1 MDGQPMTSVTHQDH
15 NGTTAEEAPMTGI
28 ADRTSR
34 RLRNGPVFMSAADAV
49 ALIQPGDTLAIGGS
63 GGGLV
68 EPDLLLKTLGRAY
81 DDQGAPGDLTL
92 VHTTGIGD
100 RLGGGMD
107 HLAQP
112 GLARRIIAGNWGMAP
127 RMSQMV
133 IENQFEAYNFPQ
145 GVMSQ
150 LFREIAGGRPG
161 LLTHVGLGTFCD
173 PRLEGGRL
181 NDITTEDL
189 VEVVELGGKEWLF
202 YPSLHI
208 DVCFIRGTTADED
221 GNISFEQEGARLEM
235 LSIAQATRN
244 SGGLVIAQV
253 KQVAQAGS
261 LDPRT
266 VVVPGICVDA
276 VVVHPAQRQLVTHDY
291 NPAFS
296 GALKGALS
304 HLEPFALDQRKVVAR
319 RAVGEIQDGD
329 VVNLGV
335 GIADGVASVAAEEG
349 WSNRFTL
356 TIEQGLVG
364 GVPARGVIFGVATNP
379 VAVLDQS
386 YQFDFYDGGGLDIAF
401 LGFAQ
406 IDMAGNVNVSK
417 FNKRVVGTG
426 GFVNISQNAST
437 VVFCGTFNAGGLEA
451 KPADGLLTITSEG
464 RHHKFVDEVEQVTF
478 SSEQARVRGQRVL
491 YVTERAV
498 FELGATGLVL
508 MEVAPGVDVQADV
521 LDLLPGRIEVSPHLR
536 EMDAALFTDAA
547 LGSDWRRTVTARAA
561 MQSQERVS
569 VFDATPVT
577 APPSP
582 ASSPRTTTNGAS
594 A

>member
-1 MDGQPMTSVTHQDH
+1 MTDIT
-15 NGTTAEEAPMTGI
+15 P
-28 ADRTSR
+28 RPSR
-34 RLRNGPVFMSAADAV
+34 RVRSGPQFLSADEAI
-49 ALIQPGDTLAIGGS
+49 ALVRPGDTVAIGGS

-68 EPDLLLKTLGRAY
+68 EPDLLLKTLGDVYRA
-81 DDQGAPGDLTL
+81 QAAPAGLTL

-100 RLGGGMD
+100 REGGGMD

-112 GLARRIIAGNWGMAP
+112 GLAKRIIAGNWGMAP
-127 RMSQMV
+127 RMSEMV

-161 LLTHVGLGTFCD
+161 LVTHVGLGTFCD
-173 PRLEGGRL
+173 PRLEGGKL
-181 NDITTEDL
+181 NDVTTEEL
-189 VEVVELGGKEWLF
+189 VEIVELGGREWLF
-202 YPSLHI
+202 YPSIDI
-208 DVCFIRGTTADED
+208 DVCFIRGTTADEN
-221 GNISFEQEGARLEM
+221 GNISLEQEGARLEM
-235 LSIAQATRN
+235 LSMAQATRN

-276 VVVHPAQRQLVTHDY
+276 VVVHKEQRQLVTHEF

-296 GALKGALS
+296 GAIKGALS
-304 HLEPFALDQRKVVAR
+304 HLEPFPLDQRKVVAR
-319 RAVGEIQDGD
+319 RALAEIRDGD

-349 WSNRFTL
+349 WSDHFTL

-379 VAVLDQS
+379 VAVVDQP
-386 YQFDFYDGGGLDIAF
+386 YQFDFYDGGGLDITF

-406 IDMAGNVNVSK
+406 IDRAGNVNVSK

-437 VVFCGTFNAGGLEA
+437 VVFCGTFNAGGLNA
-451 KPADGLLTITSEG
+451 VPSNGRLDIRSEG
-464 RHHKFVDEVEQVTF
+464 KHRKFVDEVEQVTF
-478 SSEQARVRGQRVL
+478 SAEQARRRGQRIL

-498 FELGATGLVL
+498 FELGETGLVL
-508 MEVAPGVDVQADV
+508 TEVAPGVDVRRDV
-521 LDLLPGRIEVSPHLR
+521 LDQLSGPVDVSPDLR
-536 EMDAALFTDAA
+536 EMNADLFTDAR
-547 LGSDWRRTVTARAA
+547 LGLDWRRGVVDGTTA
-561 MQSQERVS
+561 
-569 VFDATPVT
+569 TIPVVLT
-577 APPSP
+577 EE
-582 ASSPRTTTNGAS
+582 SSR
-594 A
+594 